1 MHARAPIRSPGRAHT
16 QRVQEPLGLG
26 VPDMTAPAFRQYRQV
41 NAATHGH
48 YTPPPPPPPPP
59 PPDDE
64 YVDFDEAFLRPAE
77 VDALVG
83 DSAHAR
89 SVTGWEPK
97 VMTPELARIMVD
109 ADVKI
114 VESAGSQWID
124 RPYDV

>member
-1 MHARAPIRSPGRAHT
+1 MTLSLPLAP
-16 QRVQEPLGLG
+16 
-26 VPDMTAPAFRQYRQV
+26 
-41 NAATHGH
+41 
-48 YTPPPPPPPPP
+48 
-59 PPDDE
+59 
-64 YVDFDEAFLRPAE
+64 AFLRPAE

-114 VESAGSQWID
+114 VEFAGSRRIAGTNN
-124 RPYDV
+124 V